1 MEESDVLDGNVAAG
15 ILGEVFSADA
25 TTAIVTC
32 AGCGTDAPLAVGDA
46 YLTEMGLVI
55 RCHHC
60 TAIVLRCT
68 QIRDRMMLD
77 MRGAATIALAAPA

>member
-1 MEESDVLDGNVAAG
+1 MDESDVLDDNVAAG
-15 ILGEVFSADA
+15 ILAEVFRADA

-32 AGCGTDAPLAVGDA
+32 TGCRSEGPLAIDDA

-55 RCHHC
+55 RCPHC
-60 TAIVLRCT
+60 TAVVLRCT

-77 MRGAATIALAAPA
+77 MRGAVTIALAAPA